1 MPVMDER
8 TRENLTRGREHYA
21 AREYGKAE
29 AFLAEIAE
37 ADIPYADVY
46 DMLGVIYHQ
55 QGRLAEAETMFQ
67 RALRINPGYTEAALN
82 LAVTYNDLGKYK
94 EAKDVYARALNAS
107 KSAPKQLDP
116 FARGKIAN
124 MHADVGG
131 AYHEVGQY
139 VDAIREYEK
148 ALSLCP
154 TFHDIRMRLG
164 ITLRDMGS
172 LVAAIRELERVR
184 HEKPTYLPARI
195 NLGLT
200 YYTMGR
206 RQEALAEWQETL
218 ALEPANKSAAM
229 YIQMVNHLPEGEAA
243 AASDQSADANPT
255 PVPVPVPEPSKLTSK
270 TTSKTTSK
278 IR

>member
-1 MPVMDER
+1 MDER

-37 ADIPYADVY
+37 GNLEFADVY

-55 QGRLAEAETMFQ
+55 QGRLPDAQSMFE
-67 RALRINPGYTEAALN
+67 RALRLNPDYTDAALN

-94 EAKDVYARALNAS
+94 EATEIYARALS
-107 KSAPKQLDP
+107 VSRSAPRHLDP

-124 MHADVGG
+124 MHAEVGS
-131 AYHEVGQY
+131 AYHDVGQY

-148 ALSLCP
+148 ALALCP
-154 TFHDIRMRLG
+154 TFHDIRTKLG
-164 ITLRDMGS
+164 TTLRDMGS
-172 LVAAIRELERVR
+172 FVAAAREFERIRHDNPKYTQARV
-184 HEKPTYLPARI
+184 

-206 RQEALAEWQETL
+206 RNEALAEWHQILT
-218 ALEPANKSAAM
+218 LEPANKSAAM
-229 YIQMVNHLPEGEAA
+229 YIAMVAQMHVGDV
-243 AASDQSADANPT
+243 ASDADSST
-255 PVPVPVPEPSKLTSK
+255 SDPVAALKPSKP
-270 TTSKTTSK
+270 
-278 IR
+278 R